1 MASTS
6 GEQTS
11 GTPSATG
18 FGQSLRSGGATYRW
32 YHPDTPW
39 APFQALGITVVVLI
53 TCLVG
58 LLVAFVVAGYYVQ
71 LDFASV
77 KQARGGVDALG
88 TTTRDLLAET
98 SSFAMLVGQ
107 AVGVAMTLFFAGLMG
122 GRPSRVLALGPPA
135 TGIWLTIGLVVGF
148 VAFALGIGA
157 LVQLIWP
164 KVTNDDMKSVIEMI
178 HSPAWLMLF
187 LAVVVGAPISEEM
200 LFRGYLFSALASS
213 WPRFL
218 GGTLISS
225 ALWSVLHASYS
236 WQGVTTIFALGLA
249 LSFVLWRTGSI
260 WVTMSCH
267 GLYNLAAFLGAMVQ
281 PVGS

>member
-1 MASTS
+1 V
-6 GEQTS
+6 
-11 GTPSATG
+11 
-18 FGQSLRSGGATYRW
+18 
-32 YHPDTPW
+32 
-39 APFQALGITVVVLI
+39 III

-58 LLVAFVVAGYYVQ
+58 LFVAFIAAGFYVH

-77 KQARGGVDALG
+77 RQAPGGVDALG
-88 TTTRDLLAET
+88 ITTRELLAET
-98 SSFAMLVGQ
+98 TSFAMLVGQ
-107 AVGVAMTLFFAGLMG
+107 AAGVVMTLFFASLMG

-135 TGIWLTIGLVVGF
+135 TGIGMTIGLVVGF
-148 VAFALGIGA
+148 VVFALGIGA
-157 LVQLIWP
+157 LVQFFWP
-164 KVTNDDMKSVIEMI
+164 KVTNDDMKPVIEMI

-187 LAVVVGAPISEEM
+187 LAVVVGAPVSEEM

-225 ALWSVLHASYS
+225 AFWSVLHASYS

-267 GLYNLAAFLGAMVQ
+267 GLYNLAAFLGAMAQ
-281 PVGS
+281 PVSS